1 MEKLILE
8 KLKFCDMT
16 PPKLAIA
23 DKQQL
28 LRLYCESDLSMAK
41 LAKQFGISA
50 STALRLLQEMM
61 SPEDYKAIVERKKS
75 RRSPEVNQPV
85 LAEQLPLAIE
95 PELEPDF
102 DEDDQKSIVADIV
115 HELVGDDILDGD
127 DEFDDEDESE
137 EELEED
143 EVSDSATPVIP
154 PLTLTVL
161 PLDAAD
167 LAHICYIVVDKSS
180 EMVTKTMQDFK
191 ELGQIPDTEQ
201 QLLALP
207 VFDNHRA
214 ARRFSNPNQ
223 KIIKFPS
230 SLIYAAQTHLMRK
243 GITRLF
249 YGGQIY
255 ALQTL
260 S

>member
-1 MEKLILE
+1 
-8 KLKFCDMT
+8 MT
-16 PPKLAIA
+16 PPKLATA
-23 DKQQL
+23 DKQEL
-28 LRLYCESDLSMAK
+28 LRLYSETDLSMAK

-61 SPEDYKAIVERKKS
+61 SPEDYRAVVERKKS
-75 RRSPEVNQPV
+75 RRSPEVNQ
-85 LAEQLPLAIE
+85 LDISI
-95 PELEPDF
+95 LEPDF
-102 DEDDQKSIVADIV
+102 DEDDQKSVVEDIV
-115 HELVGDDILDGD
+115 HALVDDDILDSD
-127 DEFDDEDESE
+127 DEFEDEDEGE
-137 EELEED
+137 EDSEED
-143 EVSDSATPVIP
+143 EITDGTDSSVLQPV
-154 PLTLTVL
+154 TLTIL
-161 PLDAAD
+161 PLDAAE

-180 EMVTKTMQDFK
+180 EMVTKSMQDFQ
-191 ELGQIPDTEQ
+191 ELGQMPATEH

-230 SLIYAAQTHLMRK
+230 SLIYAAQTHLIRK

-249 YGGQIY
+249 YGGQIF
-255 ALQTL
+255 ALQPL